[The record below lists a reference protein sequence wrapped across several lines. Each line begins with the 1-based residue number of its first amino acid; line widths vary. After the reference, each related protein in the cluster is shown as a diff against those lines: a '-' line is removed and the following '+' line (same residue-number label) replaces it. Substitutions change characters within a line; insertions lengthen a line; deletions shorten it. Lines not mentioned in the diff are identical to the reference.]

1 MITEIYVPR
10 AALGLYLGEVNVIY
24 GTVRLIRRDDESA
37 APLLAVLV
45 RHDPEHLLVRELEH
59 GGCRRAACAT

>member
-10 AALGLYLGEVNVIY
+10 AALGLYLGECVIY

-45 RHDPEHLLVRELEH
+45 RHDLEHLLVRELAH